1 MQSQRKELSFKDE
14 RIYVGFDVHAKSW
27 KVTILTEHLLHK
39 TFVMPASPEKLYE
52 YLIKHFPEAH
62 YYSAYEAGFCGLW
75 IHYRLVALGI
85 NNIVVNPADI
95 PTTQK
100 EVAQKEDLR
109 DSRKIAKSLRNGSL
123 TGIYIPQENTLS
135 ERAIVR
141 TRCQIVKDLNRCR
154 CRLKSYLY
162 FHGIEYPEQFCKIQH
177 HWSRAFISWIE
188 SLEIANGSGK
198 TVLNLLLQEVKEL
211 RRLLLETNMHIRIL
225 ARSEKYKELAN
236 ILLSIPGIG
245 MTTAMNIL
253 TELEDINR
261 FKSFDCFCSFVGL
274 IPSTCSSGEK
284 ETVRGITFRGHR
296 LRRMIVES
304 AWIAAR
310 QDPALSHSFSGYCR
324 RMEVNKAI
332 IRVARKL
339 LSRIYS
345 TLKNKQLYQT
355 GKVA

>member
-1 MQSQRKELSFKDE
+1 MQLQRKELSFKNE
-14 RIYVGFDVHAKSW
+14 KIYVGFDVHAKSW

-39 TFVMPASPEKLYE
+39 TFVMPPSPEKLHE
-52 YLIKHFPEAH
+52 YLTKHFPEAH

-75 IHYRLVALGI
+75 IHHRLTALGI

-100 EVAQKEDLR
+100 EIAQKEDLR

-123 TGIYIPQENTLS
+123 TGIYIPQESTLS
-135 ERAIVR
+135 ERSIVR
-141 TRCQIVKDLNRCR
+141 MRSQIVKDLNRCR

-162 FHGIEYPEQFCKIQH
+162 FFGIEYPEQFAKVQS
-177 HWSRAFISWIE
+177 HWSRAFIAWIE
-188 SLEIANGSGK
+188 TLQISDESGK
-198 TVLNLLLQEVKEL
+198 IVLNLLLSEVKKL
-211 RRLLLETNMHIRIL
+211 RKLLLEVNTHIRNL
-225 ARSEKYKELAN
+225 SRSEKYCQPGN
-236 ILLSIPGIG
+236 ILLSIPGVGI
-245 MTTAMNIL
+245 TTAMNIL

-261 FKSFDCFCSFVGL
+261 FKNFDSFCSFVGL

-296 LRRMIVES
+296 LRRIIVES

-310 QDPALSHSFSGYCR
+310 RDPALSHSFSLYSR
-324 RMEVNKAI
+324 RMESNKAI
-332 IRVARKL
+332 IRIARKL

-355 GKVA
+355 GRVA